1 MKQSIMKTFMKMK
14 KIVENG
20 GKRLNVHLVEFLVA
34 GV

>member
-1 MKQSIMKTFMKMK
+1 MITFMKMM

-20 GKRLNVHLVEFLVA
+20 GKRQNVHLVEFLAA